1 MRAFVVEER
10 TLVLGLTNDST
21 SINPSILNDVSQHL
35 KLTEHNQKMLKMFD
49 DTRIT
54 AGMQRELAIAMGK
67 TILSEIRPEWGLKLL
82 SLKPTKHL
90 RCIDTSAL
98 QLYLFDVPELV

>member
-1 MRAFVVEER
+1 MRACVVEER
-10 TLVLGLTNDST
+10 TLVLGLANDSA
-21 SINPSILNDVSQHL
+21 SINSSIFNNVSQHL
-35 KLTEHNQKMLKMFD
+35 ELTEHNQKMSKMSG

-54 AGMQRELAIAMGK
+54 AGMQRELAIAIGK

-98 QLYLFDVPELV
+98 QLYLFDAPELV